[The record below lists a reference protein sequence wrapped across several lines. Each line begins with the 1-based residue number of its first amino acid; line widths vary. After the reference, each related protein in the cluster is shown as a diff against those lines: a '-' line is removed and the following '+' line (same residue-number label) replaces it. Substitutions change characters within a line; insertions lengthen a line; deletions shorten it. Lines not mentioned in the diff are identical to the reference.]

1 MPGRAIG
8 QIARIGNDLPRPAS
22 WANTHAPLLRAYHSL
37 RTVPV
42 PAGSSEVEMWYE
54 SRFVRWTFLLWL
66 AAVVAGLIL
75 ADAFNISRVRR
86 QGAARV

>member
-42 PAGSSEVEMWYE
+42 PAGSSEVEMCYE
-54 SRFVRWTFLLWL
+54 SRFVRWTFLLGL
-66 AAVVAGLIL
+66 AAVVGLIL
-75 ADAFNISRVRR
+75 ANAFNIWRVRR

>member
-22 WANTHAPLLRAYHSL
+22 WANTHAPLLRY
-37 RTVPV
+37 T
-42 PAGSSEVEMWYE
+42 
-54 SRFVRWTFLLWL
+54 RFVRWTFLLGL

-75 ADAFNISRVRR
+75 ANAFNIWRVRR